1 MTAKEMADVIRT
13 IAVLTSK
20 FDDAVKILNDV
31 ADFVYRDKDCL
42 NTRVTA
48 LETNQGNKVTWKWVA
63 GIAVSLIMSA
73 SIVFLGVML
82 GK

>member
-1 MTAKEMADVIRT
+1 MTAKEIADVVRT

-20 FDDAVKILNDV
+20 FDEAVKILNDV

-48 LETNQGNKVTWKWVA
+48 LETRQGNGVTWKWVA

-73 SIVFLGVML
+73 SMIFLASRIGS
-82 GK
+82 